1 MATNETATGQG
12 GHTGDASQAVF
23 VGADIFDRPLS
34 AVRGTSG
41 SVIVMRP
48 ADDDPD
54 NEADAVVSFSGD
66 TAARL
71 AEWIRP
77 GMADPADT
85 IRELRESVRDAN
97 AETVRL
103 RATLNRIA
111 WPASFG
117 GSATNDTIDFY
128 RHIAQDT
135 LAIGS
140 KVCNDRATAARREA
154 GGGE

>member
-85 IRELRESVRDAN
+85 IRELREKYHELLYAVGNAYPGETRHQTALRYIVEREARTNQIGDAK
-97 AETVRL
+97 
-103 RATLNRIA
+103 
-111 WPASFG
+111 
-117 GSATNDTIDFY
+117 
-128 RHIAQDT
+128 QD
-135 LAIGS
+135 
-140 KVCNDRATAARREA
+140 TAARRAAERA
-154 GGGE
+154 ARGAAK